1 VDGKVVLTPFVLP
14 GETVAIETLSE
25 KKGLIRAR
33 PRVIVKASSERVK
46 PPCSYFTQCGGCHYQ
61 HAPYEHQLHLKR
73 EILGEA
79 LRRVG
84 KFEPPEI
91 AVVSGEPLEYRNRVQ
106 LHIKQGH
113 IGYWQ
118 AGSRKLQAIMSC
130 PIAAPAINRALAEL
144 RRMAHQPRFPEFL
157 DTIELFTNGEQIQL
171 NVLRTTGRRPARSF
185 FDWCASSI
193 PGSDASFLEYQAA
206 GETFRVGHRSFF
218 QVNRFL
224 MDRLVDLALETAE
237 GDSALDLYAGV
248 GLFSLP
254 LARRFSRV
262 TAVETGQSAV
272 NDLKSNAERAG
283 LTIDTHAGQA
293 EQFLETI
300 TEAPDFVLA
309 DPPRAGLGKAA
320 VEQLTRLRPARLT
333 LVSCDPSTLARDL
346 GALLPAGYEL
356 EALTLIDLFP
366 QTYHIE
372 SVARLRL
379 SR

>member
-1 VDGKVVLTPFVLP
+1 
-14 GETVAIETLSE
+14 
-25 KKGLIRAR
+25 
-33 PRVIVKASSERVK
+33 
-46 PPCSYFTQCGGCHYQ
+46 
-61 HAPYEHQLHLKR
+61 
-73 EILGEA
+73 
-79 LRRVG
+79 
-84 KFEPPEI
+84 
-91 AVVSGEPLEYRNRVQ
+91 
-106 LHIKQGH
+106 
-113 IGYWQ
+113 
-118 AGSRKLQAIMSC
+118 MSC

-171 NVLRTTGRRPARSF
+171 NILRTTGRRPARSF
-185 FDWCASSI
+185 FDWCASNI

-262 TAVETGQSAV
+262 AAVESGQGAV
-272 NDLKSNAERAG
+272 YDLKSNAERAG
-283 LTIDTHAGQA
+283 LTIDAHAGQA
-293 EQFLETI
+293 ERFLETI

-346 GALLPAGYEL
+346 GALLRAGYEL

-366 QTYHIE
+366 QTFHIE
-372 SVARLRL
+372 TVARLRL